1 VLPSITSCVQP
12 PAPSTRAK
20 SDEAEQREGITIE
33 CGVSES
39 PLEEVM
45 TTVDG
50 RGKKNLGLEL
60 FREGNR

>member
-12 PAPSTRAK
+12 PAPSTRAN
-20 SDEAEQREGITIE
+20 SDEAERREGITIE

-50 RGKKNLGLEL
+50 WGKKNLGLEL
-60 FREGNR
+60 FREG